1 MVKLRD
7 ITRRWNQ
14 QMVNL
19 LLVILIVVAVYA
31 VNILTVIKKQH
42 YVLIEMIKKQNDWD
56 DNTMDEI
63 SDNALFKKNNSEPQS
78 NQD

>member
-1 MVKLRD
+1 
-7 ITRRWNQ
+7 
-14 QMVNL
+14 MVNL

-42 YVLIEMIKKQNDWD
+42 YVLIEMIRKHNDWD

-63 SDNALFKKNNSEPQS
+63 SDNALFKKNSSEPQS
-78 NQD
+78 TQD